1 MSRRTVS
8 DLVARYTLEPT
19 LRDVFVEGAFDE
31 QIVRQYFLKTSR
43 ERPLVTR
50 IDTIEISD
58 DVLAKHRLTRGEK
71 NEIVALAEEIF
82 AALGDIPGITCIID
96 ADCDRILGTLSTNPL
111 ILATDF
117 TSMDMYWLSDETV
130 GRFFAVMGEPSWD
143 IETLTSHLA
152 STGKE
157 IFLVR
162 AANQSLKLR
171 AAIIPIRKYC
181 TRKQSTLSFDASRYR
196 ETLLRAAGAWDQLNP
211 FLSEIERLS
220 LIIDNDMRNYVCG
233 HDLTELLFIAYR
245 DQLGRIG
252 IKENRGVETIVG
264 MMMPIERLHTYNLFQ
279 RLTVRIH

>member
-31 QIVRQYFLKTSR
+31 QIVRQFFSKTSR
-43 ERPLVTR
+43 EHPSVTC

-58 DVLAKHRLTRGEK
+58 DLLAKHRLTRGEK
-71 NEIVALAEEIF
+71 NEILALAEEIF
-82 AALGDIPGITCIID
+82 VTLGDVPGITCIID

-130 GRFFAVMGEPSWD
+130 GRFFAVMGEPSWN

-162 AANQSLKLR
+162 AASQSIKLR

-181 TRKQSTLSFDASRYR
+181 TRIQSTLSFDAPRYR
-196 ETLLRAAGAWDQLNP
+196 ETLLQTAGAWDKLDQVV
-211 FLSEIERLS
+211 SEIERLS
-220 LIIDNDMRNYVCG
+220 LIIDKDMRNYLCG

-245 DQLGRIG
+245 EKLGRLG
-252 IKENRGVETIVG
+252 IKESRGVETIIG
-264 MMMPIERLHTYNLFQ
+264 MMMPIERLHTHNLFQ
-279 RLTVRIH
+279 RLTVRVH